1 MGSLKTSGSKKG
13 VMMSKHAVTTPGFSE
28 SLLKFLIV
36 MGFGGVEAVV
46 ATNEQPNVE
55 ATQKDD
61 VPVVIVTRALKV
73 NYRAAKGGVIAF
85 TEGAA
90 KEYSESGINIR
101 IIDMSLSVKAGRGA
115 VVDARKRFH
124 KADPVYSHI
133 RDKYL
138 LLRKSTWTERAFAAK
153 QAPTETRGLL
163 LNTIRWAGCVTDPT
177 WLSATWAGCDE
188 IDEEVDKVLTAIFGD
203 TAAQLPADEGLDD
216 DEDLEEIRARLSKVI
231 MATMEQMPLM
241 KSVVHETTSQI
252 NGITTGRRKRRRTIG
267 RKLKNDVANNPFRG
281 PLSCY

>member
-90 KEYSESGINIR
+90 KEYSESGYKMSANVGD
-101 IIDMSLSVKAGRGA
+101 IDVLYHRVSTTLKLSAQRAGLETSFKYTKRKIA
-115 VVDARKRFH
+115 VVENREH
-124 KADPVYSHI
+124 
-133 RDKYL
+133 
-138 LLRKSTWTERAFAAK
+138 K
-153 QAPTETRGLL
+153 QAMIVNFAP
-163 LNTIRWAGCVTDPT
+163 
-177 WLSATWAGCDE
+177 
-188 IDEEVDKVLTAIFGD
+188 VDIIYPFAHPY
-203 TAAQLPADEGLDD
+203 QL
-216 DEDLEEIRARLSKVI
+216 
-231 MATMEQMPLM
+231 
-241 KSVVHETTSQI
+241 
-252 NGITTGRRKRRRTIG
+252 
-267 RKLKNDVANNPFRG
+267 
-281 PLSCY
+281 